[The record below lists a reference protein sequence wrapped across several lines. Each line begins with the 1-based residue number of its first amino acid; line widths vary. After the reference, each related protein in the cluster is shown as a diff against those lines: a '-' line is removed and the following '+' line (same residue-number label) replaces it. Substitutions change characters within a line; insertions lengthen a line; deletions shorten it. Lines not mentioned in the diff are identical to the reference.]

1 MDFPSWPGEVM
12 DRGWLDGVFI
22 SSFFLSVKCGRVM
35 VAPEATAAMKG
46 LAREEGLGRL
56 WVGTF

>member
-1 MDFPSWPGEVM
+1 MY
-12 DRGWLDGVFI
+12 RGWLDGVFI